1 MGFKVTQEIEL
12 NIPVRVDYVQLVRAV
27 IGSLAT
33 TNQELSAA
41 RISDLRLV
49 VSEALT
55 NAIRAQEKNS
65 ISERLTVLCKLTD
78 SAIEVQ
84 VIDKAKGFEIDL
96 VPDLPPTESPERLE
110 HERGLGLSIMRAMSD
125 GLEIKS
131 GPEGTLVQMT
141 INSQSGNN
149 S

>member
-1 MGFKVTQEIEL
+1 VTQEIEL

-27 IGSLAT
+27 VGSLAT

-78 SAIEVQ
+78 SAIEVK

>member
-27 IGSLAT
+27 VGSLAT

-78 SAIEVQ
+78 SAIEVK

>member
-1 MGFKVTQEIEL
+1 MTQEIEL

-78 SAIEVQ
+78 SAIEVK

>member
-1 MGFKVTQEIEL
+1 MYS
-12 NIPVRVDYVQLVRAV
+12 NILKLAKKDV
-27 IGSLAT
+27 SLSR
-33 TNQELSAA
+33 NERYSFLK
-41 RISDLRLV
+41 
-49 VSEALT
+49 
-55 NAIRAQEKNS
+55 IRAQKKNS

-78 SAIEVQ
+78 SAIEVK

-110 HERGLGLSIMRAMSD
+110 HESGLGLSIMRAMSD

>member
-1 MGFKVTQEIEL
+1 MTQEIEL

>member
-1 MGFKVTQEIEL
+1 MTGEIEL
-12 NIPVRVDYVQLVRAV
+12 SIPVRVDYVQLVRAV
-27 IGSLAT
+27 VGSLAA
-33 TNQELSAA
+33 TNPELSTA
-41 RISDLRLV
+41 RIADLRLV

-78 SAIEVQ
+78 FAVEVE
-84 VIDKAKGFEIDL
+84 VRDKATGFEIDL
-96 VPDLPPTESPERLE
+96 IPDLPPTESPERLQ
-110 HERGLGLSIMRAMSD
+110 HERGLGLSIMREMSD

-131 GPEGTLVQMT
+131 GPDGTVVYMT
-141 INSQSGNN
+141 INSQNSNN